1 MTTINMISGGSRIS
15 QTGRCQPLSL
25 EQNLLFDKIFIENCM
40 KMKEIGRKGRGVLIP
55 SAPPRSTGDDGQFA
69 IVWPIVMPKQKFISQ
84 MVQHLQLGQADRFQ

>member
-1 MTTINMISGGSRIS
+1 MTTIKMISGGSRIS

-25 EQNLLFDKIFIENCM
+25 EQNLLFDKTFIENCM
-40 KMKEIGRKGRGVLIP
+40 KMKEIGPKGEEVLIP
-55 SAPPRSTGDDGQFA
+55 SAPPRSTSGDGQFT